1 MEDTVQ
7 VTTIEIDG
15 QEYFLVDYV
24 EENGNTYDFF
34 ANINNI
40 EDIQILKEKVTDGE
54 KFYVSIDSNLEFDKA
69 FNLYYNKLKNQ
80 A

>member
-1 MEDTVQ
+1 MEDTLQ

-24 EENGNTYDFF
+24 REENNTYDFF
-34 ANINNI
+34 ANTNNI
-40 EDIQILKEKVTDGE
+40 EDIQIMKEKIKDGE
-54 KFYVSIDSNLEFDKA
+54 KFYVSIDNNVEFDKA